1 MDWLQHE
8 QTIRTRQR
16 LGANAKQPSEASK
29 AVEVL
34 KGLGWTARTFA
45 DLAYALGKEE
55 QQPGGPLRKL
65 VQPNQKRK

>member
-1 MDWLQHE
+1 MDWREHE
-8 QTIRTRQR
+8 NSIRAKQR
-16 LGANAKQPSEASK
+16 LGAKQPSEASK

-34 KGLGWTARTFA
+34 KALGWTARTFA